1 MKTEEIY
8 RSKYDRKFKLEL
20 YTYEN
25 IKSAFKLLIKLL
37 TDDKKFENEEDI
49 DLHRINITAVS
60 NFIVNNIMTLIGG
73 VKIPKDK
80 DEKTKNKQKFTNNH
94 QISFYNE
101 SSFRTSVEN
110 FYNEHLD
117 NMKDFTHYIYNV
129 EDNQYYAYI
138 GITTN
143 KENALKIQNYYK
155 SIGYDTFLKDKI
167 TDNDDFINVLR
178 QYDEL
183 LSKTDDTESIKVI
196 CNQVL
201 SKYEEL
207 VKWV

>member
-1 MKTEEIY
+1 MK
-8 RSKYDRKFKLEL
+8 KYLFPISVSLILGVFMAYFIIRQ
-20 YTYEN
+20 YEDMP
-25 IKSAFKLLIKLL
+25 AL
-37 TDDKKFENEEDI
+37 
-49 DLHRINITAVS
+49 AVS
-60 NFIVNNIMTLIGG
+60 SEAETLYYIQRG
-73 VKIPKDK
+73 VYSDM
-80 DEKTKNKQKFTNNH
+80 DSMQ
-94 QISFYNE
+94 
-101 SSFRTSVEN
+101 
-110 FYNEHLD
+110 D
-117 NMKDFTHYIYNV
+117 GMKDFTHYIYNV
-129 EDNQYYAYI
+129 EDNQYYVYI

-207 VKWV
+207 VK

>member
-1 MKTEEIY
+1 MK
-8 RSKYDRKFKLEL
+8 KYLFPISVSLILGVFMAYFIIRQ
-20 YTYEN
+20 YEDMP
-25 IKSAFKLLIKLL
+25 AL
-37 TDDKKFENEEDI
+37 
-49 DLHRINITAVS
+49 AVS
-60 NFIVNNIMTLIGG
+60 SEAETLYYIQRG
-73 VKIPKDK
+73 VYSDM
-80 DEKTKNKQKFTNNH
+80 DSMQ
-94 QISFYNE
+94 
-101 SSFRTSVEN
+101 
-110 FYNEHLD
+110 D
-117 NMKDFTHYIYNV
+117 GMKDFTHYIYNV

-207 VKWV
+207 VK